1 MHFVITGKINPGG
14 KLSETFPVAYADL
27 PVSQYY
33 PGTEATSEYRE
44 GLYVGYRYATTAK
57 KEVRFPFGF
66 HQPARELKGFARV
79 HLEAGEEKAVTIPFD
94 EYTFRYFNVQTNK
107 FEVEGGAYDI
117 LIAASSEDIRL
128 RGTLEVRTPSAAWS
142 PSSSVV

>member
-1 MHFVITGKINPGG
+1 MW
-14 KLSETFPVAYADL
+14 
-27 PVSQYY
+27 
-33 PGTEATSEYRE
+33 AT
-44 GLYVGYRYATTAK
+44 ATTAPPTSPSASPSASISLSGGK
-57 KEVRFPFGF
+57 VIR
-66 HQPARELKGFARV
+66 PARELKGFARV

>member
-1 MHFVITGKINPGG
+1 MWATATPPPQRRKSASPSASISLSGG
-14 KLSETFPVAYADL
+14 KVI
-27 PVSQYY
+27 
-33 PGTEATSEYRE
+33 R
-44 GLYVGYRYATTAK
+44 
-57 KEVRFPFGF
+57 
-66 HQPARELKGFARV
+66 PARELKGFARV

-128 RGTLEVRTPSAAWS
+128 RGTLEVRTTSAAWS
-142 PSSSVV
+142 PSSSVVRLTRPLRAASPI

>member
-44 GLYVGYRYATTAK
+44 GLYVSCRYATTAK

-66 HQPARELKGFARV
+66 HQPVRREGHPSCPGAEGLRPCPSGGRRGKGR
-79 HLEAGEEKAVTIPFD
+79 HDSL
-94 EYTFRYFNVQTNK
+94 
-107 FEVEGGAYDI
+107 
-117 LIAASSEDIRL
+117 
-128 RGTLEVRTPSAAWS
+128 
-142 PSSSVV
+142 

>member
-1 MHFVITGKINPGG
+1 MWAAATPPPQRRKSASPSASISLSGG
-14 KLSETFPVAYADL
+14 KVI
-27 PVSQYY
+27 
-33 PGTEATSEYRE
+33 R
-44 GLYVGYRYATTAK
+44 
-57 KEVRFPFGF
+57 
-66 HQPARELKGFARV
+66 PARELKGFARV

-107 FEVEGGAYDI
+107 FEVEGGVYDI

-142 PSSSVV
+142 PISSVVRLTRPLRAASPV

>member
-1 MHFVITGKINPGG
+1 MWAAATPPPQRRKSASPSASISLSGG
-14 KLSETFPVAYADL
+14 KVI
-27 PVSQYY
+27 
-33 PGTEATSEYRE
+33 R
-44 GLYVGYRYATTAK
+44 
-57 KEVRFPFGF
+57 
-66 HQPARELKGFARV
+66 PARELKGFACV

-142 PSSSVV
+142 PSSPVV

>member
-44 GLYVGYRYATTAK
+44 GLYVGCRYAMC
-57 KEVRFPFGF
+57 
-66 HQPARELKGFARV
+66 
-79 HLEAGEEKAVTIPFD
+79 
-94 EYTFRYFNVQTNK
+94 
-107 FEVEGGAYDI
+107 
-117 LIAASSEDIRL
+117 
-128 RGTLEVRTPSAAWS
+128 
-142 PSSSVV
+142 PSSRSNSANIVWR

>member
-1 MHFVITGKINPGG
+1 MWATATPPPQRKKSASPSAGKVIR
-14 KLSETFPVAYADL
+14 L
-27 PVSQYY
+27 
-33 PGTEATSEYRE
+33 
-44 GLYVGYRYATTAK
+44 
-57 KEVRFPFGF
+57 
-66 HQPARELKGFARV
+66 ARELKGIARV